1 MPATLATPAIRS
13 ADPATILRD
22 SRKQAVT
29 LATQTGVGRMRTVLK
44 TAQADLTR
52 RLNRAQGLRG
62 PGLESFTAA
71 QLQVT
76 LAQVREVLTALKPGM
91 QSTVLTTGGEVAHQ
105 SAQDSIAYMQSAES
119 RFTGINQ
126 PLALHEATVLD
137 RAARGSESSLLHRL
151 QGSPQHGPGILQRYG
166 AGVVEDFEGV
176 LQQRFIAQVPWG
188 ETRDRL
194 TAASPFLQ
202 GAPAHWAE
210 RIVRT
215 EVMGASNRASFEAMQ
230 EIDEQLGGDMLKI
243 LCATFDDRTA
253 ADSYAVHGQIRRVSE
268 PFDTWQGPVMTPPAR
283 PNDREVVVPH
293 RMSWPI
299 PGNLKPRSA
308 GEVAAKWAEEGRKG
322 GHPPIPRYSTVDVDQ
337 IGKVAP
343 PPRPSDANPG
353 LREQVPGG
361 PVSLLERP
369 HPSAIQAPVEMPMGV
384 VQETPEIARA
394 RVATEVRQQG
404 SLGLPSPHMAPA
416 GLRSLIWNHAEDK
429 DEAIGGFARMR
440 TDEVARVLGVSVPH
454 ALRQLQAAARE
465 GFVNREGRQR
475 AGEEGTFQG
484 RVEGRGGFQLWG
496 VPHPSVPPKATG
508 KIVPVP
514 KATPLTNVVQIP
526 NRWQRLPDG
535 SYVHSGGARL
545 VRPEPKGAWYLK
557 HPAPG
562 IPRVSL
568 GKRATFDHAE
578 RELTRLEERAV
589 DLKAE
594 AERQRAERKKP

>member
-1 MPATLATPAIRS
+1 MPAPLARPALRS
-13 ADPATILRD
+13 PDPASILRD

-29 LATQTGVGRMRTVLK
+29 LATQTGVTRMRTVLK
-44 TAQADLTR
+44 TAHADLTR
-52 RLNRAQGLRG
+52 RLNHAQGLKG

-71 QLQVT
+71 QLQTT
-76 LAQVREVLTALKPGM
+76 LTQVREVLASLKPGM
-91 QSTVLTTGGEVAHQ
+91 QGVVMRTGSEVASQ
-105 SAQDSIAYMQSAES
+105 SAQDSIAYMQSAEE
-119 RFTGINQ
+119 RFIGIVQ

-137 RAARGSESSLLHRL
+137 RAARGTESSLLHRL
-151 QGSPQHGPGILQRYG
+151 QGDPQRGPGILQRYG
-166 AGVVEDFEGV
+166 AGVVENFEGV

-215 EVMGASNRASFEAMQ
+215 EVMGANNRAGFEAMQ

-293 RMSWPI
+293 RMSWPL
-299 PGNLKPRSA
+299 PGNLKPMSA
-308 GEVAAKWAEEGRKG
+308 GQVAARWASEGRKG

-343 PPRPSDANPG
+343 STRPSDANPG
-353 LREQVPGG
+353 LRGGAPGG
-361 PVSLLERP
+361 LPAGGEQP
-369 HPSAIQAPVEMPMGV
+369 HPSALHAPLEMPRGVPEPTVAMG
-384 VQETPEIARA
+384 RA
-394 RVATEVRQQG
+394 RVATEVRQQA
-404 SLGLPSPHMAPA
+404 SLGLPSPHTTPE
-416 GLRSLIWNHAEDK
+416 GLRSLIWNHADEK
-429 DEAIGGFARMR
+429 DELAFARMR

-454 ALRQLQAAARE
+454 ALRHLQVAARE
-465 GFVNREGRQR
+465 GHVSRVGRQR
-475 AGEEGTFQG
+475 ADEGNFQG
-484 RVEGRGGFQLWG
+484 QVTGRGGFQTWE
-496 VPHPSVPPKATG
+496 VYPPHIPAKPPGKA
-508 KIVPVP
+508 KKEAPP
-514 KATPLTNVVQIP
+514 TPIANVIQIP

-535 SYVHSGGARL
+535 GYVHSAGARL
-545 VRPEPKGAWYLK
+545 YRNSPTGPWYLR
-557 HPAPG
+557 HPTYGVAE
-562 IPRVSL
+562 L

-578 RELTRLEERAV
+578 SKLAVLDERAAE
-589 DLKAE
+589 LKTE
-594 AERQRAERKKP
+594 ADRQRAEREKK